1 MIVISIIGTRPEIIK
16 MAPLI
21 PRIDATFEHV
31 LVHTGQHY
39 DYHMSEVFFK
49 ELGLRRC
56 DFDLNVGSYSPPKQI
71 GSILIRLDEVIQKVN
86 PQSII
91 VLGDTNSSLAGALAA
106 SKHKIPIIHIESG
119 LRSFDKMMPE
129 EINRVVIDHMSET
142 LFAPSKLTV
151 KNLGQEGISKN
162 VFMVGNTIVDAC
174 LKSLPAASESKVY
187 ERFGLGVDDYVV
199 ITLHREA
206 NTEEKKLRNIVQA
219 LTRMPKFKFIFPIHP
234 RTRQKL
240 TKMNLSKKI
249 VRSKNV
255 CVTTPLSYLNFLC
268 LLKNSRFVLTDSGG
282 IQEEAITIKVPCLTL
297 RENTERWETVH
308 LGANKLIGTEPK
320 NIINETRIAWHDR
333 EWKKRVLRLKNPY
346 GDGKS
351 AERIIERLKEST

>member
-21 PRIDATFEHV
+21 PKFDATFEHV

-71 GSILIRLDEVIQKVN
+71 GLILIRLDEVIQKVN

-91 VLGDTNSSLAGALAA
+91 VLGDTNSSLAGTLAA
-106 SKHKIPIIHIESG
+106 SKRKIPIIHIESG

-151 KNLGQEGISKN
+151 KNLSQEGICKN
-162 VFMVGNTIVDAC
+162 VFMVGNTVVDAC

-234 RTRQKL
+234 RTRKKL
-240 TKMNLSKKI
+240 VQMNLWKK
-249 VRSKNV
+249 VRKTENV
-255 CVTTPLSYLNFLC
+255 HITNPLSYLSFLC
-268 LLKNSRFVLTDSGG
+268 LLQNSRFVLTDSGG
-282 IQEEAITIKVPCLTL
+282 IQEEAITVKVPCLTL
-297 RENTERWETVH
+297 RDNTERWETIH

-320 NIINETRIAWHDR
+320 RIVDETRIAWRDR
-333 EWKKRVLRLKNPY
+333 EWKQRIKRLKNPY
-346 GDGKS
+346 GDGRS
-351 AERIIERLKEST
+351 AERIVKRLEGLT